1 MKYETPEMK
10 VLLLK
15 AEDVITLSEGTE
27 EDRPGTNVGELFQNE
42 TNTASF

>member
-10 VLLLK
+10 VLMLE

-27 EDRPGTNVGELFQNE
+27 TDRPGTDVGDILNNE